1 VRIAT
6 LVKER
11 WRSGM
16 RLSVRIERLDDG
28 ERDAPATMNGSKRQ
42 RFFAALRMTRGVDS
56 IEKVNE

>member
-1 VRIAT
+1 
-6 LVKER
+6 
-11 WRSGM
+11 M